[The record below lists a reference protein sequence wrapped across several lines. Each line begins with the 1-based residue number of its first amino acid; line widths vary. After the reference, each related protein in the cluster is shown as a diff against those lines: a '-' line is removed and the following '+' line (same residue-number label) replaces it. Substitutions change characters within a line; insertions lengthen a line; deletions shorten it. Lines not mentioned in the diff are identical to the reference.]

1 MRLIDLIV
9 GLNSDD
15 CNRLGESIT
24 GDILLA
30 VECTALVRHNDDR
43 IVGEKTPR
51 LDRICNE
58 QTREKWEN
66 KLRESEQEKYQHER
80 RKTSSSPPTQATER
94 NSVPIPRDTASES
107 ADLNPKSKNRYDTN
121 LVLLHKDL
129 AKNETQ

>member
-9 GLNSDD
+9 GLNIDD

-58 QTREKWEN
+58 QTREKWDN
-66 KLRESEQEKYQHER
+66 NCMSESEQEKY
-80 RKTSSSPPTQATER
+80 
-94 NSVPIPRDTASES
+94 
-107 ADLNPKSKNRYDTN
+107 
-121 LVLLHKDL
+121 
-129 AKNETQ
+129 